1 MSSSAA
7 SASNV
12 SAVSVTSASAPASA
26 SAKTSTGSP
35 SVSGPLPYRLTNDY
49 LFRALLQK
57 RRDILKGL
65 LCALLSLK
73 PEEIKDLN
81 ILNPIILGE
90 SISDKRP
97 VLDISLCMND
107 NTLIDI
113 EMQVRDLNDWA
124 NRSLYYLC
132 KEISNGLQKNEDYSD
147 MKKAVQIGILDFALF
162 PERKHELYSEF
173 LFMNRHTHEIYN
185 DSARIFVLCLPYLKN
200 CTEAEKKD
208 PVYDFARLFA
218 ATTWEELTML
228 AEENDAM
235 KNVHVVLK
243 ELTDNEKIQQQL
255 EIEERYERDMSAAT
269 RLGREEGRE
278 EGKEEGMKNELSLN
292 LSLINAGRTD
302 DIVKAAKDPAFHK
315 QLLKEFGL
323 DKD

>member
-7 SASNV
+7 STSNV
-12 SAVSVTSASAPASA
+12 SAASAASTPSPVSA
-26 SAKTSTGSP
+26 SAKTSAGNS
-35 SVSGPLPYRLTNDY
+35 SVSGPPPYRLTNDY
-49 LFRALLQK
+49 LFRALLQE

-65 LCALLSLK
+65 LCALLSLN
-73 PEEIKDLN
+73 PEEVRSLQ
-81 ILNPIILGE
+81 ILNPIVLGE

-113 EMQVRDLNDWA
+113 EMQVRDLHDWT
-124 NRSLYYLC
+124 NRSLFYLC
-132 KEISNGLQKNEDYSD
+132 KEISNDLQRNEDYSD

-162 PERKHELYSEF
+162 PERRHELYSEF

-200 CTEAEKKD
+200 CPEAEKKD

-218 ATTWEELTML
+218 ATTWEELTIL
-228 AEENDAM
+228 AEENDTM
-235 KNVHVVLK
+235 KNVHVELK
-243 ELTDNEKIQQQL
+243 KLTEDEKIRQQL

-278 EGKEEGMKNELSLN
+278 EGRNEASR
-292 LSLINAGRTD
+292 LILALAGADRTE
-302 DIVKAAKDPAFHK
+302 DIIKAAKDPSYQK

-323 DKD
+323 DKE

>member
-1 MSSSAA
+1 
-7 SASNV
+7 
-12 SAVSVTSASAPASA
+12 
-26 SAKTSTGSP
+26 
-35 SVSGPLPYRLTNDY
+35 
-49 LFRALLQK
+49 
-57 RRDILKGL
+57 
-65 LCALLSLK
+65 
-73 PEEIKDLN
+73 
-81 ILNPIILGE
+81 
-90 SISDKRP
+90 
-97 VLDISLCMND
+97 
-107 NTLIDI
+107 
-113 EMQVRDLNDWA
+113 
-124 NRSLYYLC
+124 
-132 KEISNGLQKNEDYSD
+132 
-147 MKKAVQIGILDFALF
+147 MKKAVQIGILNFALF

-243 ELTDNEKIQQQL
+243 ELTDNEKILQQL

-278 EGKEEGMKNELSLN
+278 EGIQEGMKEGMQKGKSDAKEEYNR
-292 LSLINAGRTD
+292 LILALACAGRTD
-302 DIVKAAKDPAFHK
+302 DIVKAAKDPAYQK

>member
-1 MSSSAA
+1 
-7 SASNV
+7 
-12 SAVSVTSASAPASA
+12 
-26 SAKTSTGSP
+26 
-35 SVSGPLPYRLTNDY
+35 
-49 LFRALLQK
+49 
-57 RRDILKGL
+57 
-65 LCALLSLK
+65 
-73 PEEIKDLN
+73 
-81 ILNPIILGE
+81 
-90 SISDKRP
+90 
-97 VLDISLCMND
+97 
-107 NTLIDI
+107 
-113 EMQVRDLNDWA
+113 
-124 NRSLYYLC
+124 
-132 KEISNGLQKNEDYSD
+132 
-147 MKKAVQIGILDFALF
+147 
-162 PERKHELYSEF
+162 
-173 LFMNRHTHEIYN
+173 MNRHTHEIYN

-243 ELTDNEKIQQQL
+243 ELTDNEKILQQL

-278 EGKEEGMKNELSLN
+278 EGIQEGMKEGMQKGKSDAKEEYNR
-292 LSLINAGRTD
+292 LILALACAGRTD
-302 DIVKAAKDPAFHK
+302 DIVKAAKDPAYQK